1 MGALSGHPRG
11 LYMLFFAEMW
21 ERFSYYG
28 MRALLVLY
36 MTQGFLKYNDENAYA
51 IYGAYTGL
59 VYAAPVIGGLLA
71 DQILGYRR
79 AIILGGTL
87 MALGHLLMTQEN
99 SFMFFTALAL
109 IICGNGFFKPNISSV
124 VGQLYEEGDPKRDS
138 GFTIFYMGIN
148 LGAGL
153 APILCGLVAEHFGRT
168 SMIDGKEVVEKAF
181 HYGFGLAT
189 IGMILGLIVFILG
202 QGVLGDR
209 GLPPSQEKL
218 KKWGLPIYVSSILI
232 APMIGMLLQ
241 YHSAVGYLLIG
252 TGVLTLGSLF
262 AVALREEKVAR
273 QRMFVVFALMFFQMV
288 FWSFFEQA
296 GSSLTLFAER
306 NVHRTILGNEVPS
319 AALQSVNPIF
329 IWIFG
334 PLFAGLWMKL
344 DAKRRDPSAPTKFGL
359 GLLQLGLGFGAIWL
373 GAKLADSQGMVLL
386 IFLILGYMLHT
397 TGELCLSPVGLSMVT
412 KMAPGR
418 IVGMVMGAWFLST
431 AFANYLA
438 GIIASFTGVG
448 EGHGGGDSAAAAA
461 SESVRIYGDVF
472 GKIAVAAIV
481 VSLLA
486 FALSPILSKW
496 MHMDKIMKPRDGHLT
511 DVHEELA

>member
-1 MGALSGHPRG
+1 MGALTGHPRG

-36 MTQGFLKYNDENAYA
+36 MTQGFLKYSDKNAYA
-51 IYGAYTGL
+51 VYGAYTGL

-71 DQILGYRR
+71 DQVLGYRR

-99 SFMFFTALAL
+99 QFAFFTALAL
-109 IICGNGFFKPNISSV
+109 IVCGNGFFKPNISSM
-124 VGQLYEEGDPKRDS
+124 VGKLYPEGDPKRDS

-148 LGAGL
+148 LGAGM
-153 APILCGLVAEHFGRT
+153 APILCGLVAAQFAT
-168 SMIDGKEVVEKAF
+168 KSIVDGKEVVNQAF

-209 GLPPSQEKL
+209 GLPPNRETL
-218 KKWGLPIYVSSILI
+218 KKWGIPIYVSSVLI
-232 APMIGMLLQ
+232 APMVGLLLQ
-241 YHSAVGYLLIG
+241 YNTLVGYLLIA
-252 TGVLTLGSLF
+252 TGILTLGSLF
-262 AVALREEKVAR
+262 VVAIREEKVQR
-273 QRMFVVFALMFFQMV
+273 QRMFVVFVLMFFQMV

-306 NVHRTILGNEVPS
+306 NVYRSILGWQVPT
-319 AALQSVNPIF
+319 AALQAINPIF
-329 IWIFG
+329 IWVFG
-334 PLFAGLWMKL
+334 PLFAALWVIL
-344 DAKRRDPSAPTKFGL
+344 DRKKKDPTAPTKFGW
-359 GLLQLGLGFGAIWL
+359 GLLQLGLGFLVIWL
-373 GAKLADSQGMVLL
+373 GSKLADSQGMVLL
-386 IFLILGYMLHT
+386 LFLVFGYMFQT

-412 KMAPGR
+412 KMSPAR
-418 IVGMVMGAWFLST
+418 IVGMVMGAWFLSI

-438 GIIASFTGVG
+438 GIIASFTGVSEEGG
-448 EGHGGGDSAAAAA
+448 EGKSLPAT
-461 SESVRIYGDVF
+461 ESVVVYGDVF
-472 GKIAVAAIV
+472 FKIAIAAIV
-481 VSLLA
+481 ASILA
-486 FALSPILSKW
+486 FILSPIISKW
-496 MHMDKIMKPRDGHLT
+496 MHMDKMGMAQDGHLT

>member
-79 AIILGGTL
+79 AIILGGSL
-87 MALGHLLMTQEN
+87 MAAGHLLMTQEN
-99 SFMFFTALAL
+99 PYAFFTALAL
-109 IICGNGFFKPNISSV
+109 IICGNGFFKPNISSL
-124 VGQLYEEGDPKRDS
+124 VGKLYEPGDSKRDA

-153 APILCGLVAEHFGRT
+153 APVLCGIVANKFAT
-168 SMIDGKEVVEKAF
+168 KSIVDGKEIIDKAF

-189 IGMILGLIVFILG
+189 IGMILGLIVFTLG

-209 GLPPSQEKL
+209 GLPPSKERL
-218 KKWGLPIYVSSILI
+218 KKWGLPIYVCSVLI
-232 APMIGMLLQ
+232 APMIGLLLQ
-241 YHSAVGYLLIG
+241 YHDVVGYLLIA
-252 TGVLTLGSLF
+252 TGILTLGSLF
-262 AVALREEKVAR
+262 AVALKEEKIAR
-273 QRMFVVFALMFFQMV
+273 QRMFVVFSLMFFQMV
-288 FWSFFEQA
+288 FWAFFEQA

-306 NVHRTILGNEVPS
+306 NVHRSVLGAEVPT
-319 AALQSVNPIF
+319 AALQAVNPVF

-334 PLFAGLWMKL
+334 PLFAALWVKL
-344 DAKRRDPSAPTKFGL
+344 GAKRRDPSAPTKFGY
-359 GLLQLGLGFGAIWL
+359 GLLQLAAGFAVIWL
-373 GAKLADSQGMVLL
+373 GAQTADSTGKVLL
-386 IFLILGYMLHT
+386 LFLILGYMGHT

-412 KMAPGR
+412 KMAPAR
-418 IVGMVMGAWFLST
+418 IVGMLMGAWFLSI

-438 GIIASFTGVG
+438 GIIASFTGVS
-448 EGHGGGDSAAAAA
+448 EGGGKETVVPPATQT
-461 SESVRIYGDVF
+461 VKVYGDVF
-472 GKIAVAAIV
+472 GKIAVAAFV
-481 VSLLA
+481 ASLLA
-486 FALSPILSKW
+486 FILSPILTRW
-496 MHMDKIMKPRDGHLT
+496 MHMDLLGKEADNHKT
-511 DVHEELA
+511 DIHEELA

>member
-79 AIILGGTL
+79 AIILGGSL
-87 MALGHLLMTQEN
+87 MAGGHLLMTQEN
-99 SFMFFTALAL
+99 SFAFFTALAL
-109 IICGNGFFKPNISSV
+109 IICGNGFFKPNISSM
-124 VGQLYEEGDPKRDS
+124 VGKLYEPGDSKRDA

-153 APILCGLVAEHFGRT
+153 APVLVGLVADKYATRT
-168 SMIDGKEVVEKAF
+168 MIDGKEVVEKAF

-189 IGMILGLIVFILG
+189 IGMIAGLIVFILG

-209 GLPPSQEKL
+209 GLPPNQEKL
-218 KKWGLPIYVSSILI
+218 KKYALPIYVSSILI
-232 APMIGMLLQ
+232 APMVGFLLQ
-241 YHSAVGYLLIG
+241 FHSLVGYLLIG
-252 TGVLTLGSLF
+252 TGILTLGSLF
-262 AVALREEKVAR
+262 AVALKEEKVAR
-273 QRMFVVFALMFFQMV
+273 QRMFVVFSLMFFQMV
-288 FWSFFEQA
+288 FWAFFEQA

-306 NVHRTILGNEVPS
+306 NVHRSVLGAEVPT
-319 AALQSVNPIF
+319 AALQAVNPVF

-334 PLFAGLWMKL
+334 PLFAALWVKL
-344 DAKRRDPSAPTKFGL
+344 GAQKRDPSAPTKFGF
-359 GLLQLGLGFGAIWL
+359 GLLQLSLGFAVIWL
-373 GAKLADSQGMVLL
+373 GSMMADSSGKVLL
-386 IFLILGYMLHT
+386 LFLIFGYMGHT

-412 KMAPGR
+412 KMAPMR
-418 IVGMVMGAWFLST
+418 IVGMVMGAWFLSI

-438 GIIASFTGVG
+438 GIIASFTGVS
-448 EGHGGGDSAAAAA
+448 EGGGK
-461 SESVRIYGDVF
+461 ESVVPAATETVKVYGGVF
-472 GKIAVAAIV
+472 GTIAVAAFV
-481 VSLLA
+481 ASLLA
-486 FALSPILSKW
+486 FALSPILTKW
-496 MHMDKIMKPRDGHLT
+496 MHMDELGKSNDKHLT